1 MQGPYGLAVDQNTGS
16 LYIADGSTGQID
28 IYNPVSNVISSF
40 AKAAGVSVL
49 AVNSDGLVYAGASGS
64 AGQINIYNA
73 QGKSINTLQT
83 PPGDFPSTMTFDAA
97 NILFESPGYCNG
109 GGVGLNA
116 YGGDLALPYPG
127 FGFFGFPLPLVT
139 NPYAPLQSYTCATAP
154 EGASFALAYDHGQVF
169 MLYNGAL
176 DAYDEQTLLSGAAN
190 DYYNDLLQEYVI
202 SAPAFGAAGLTPWRS
217 DHFVAVVGTAFAATV
232 DGAHN
237 IFYTD
242 PLGKDIAVTGKAYS
256 NGQGG
261 GATGV
266 APKRLLTNLSSRPF
280 GIAFDKARSRL
291 YVSFPSEHLIR
302 AYAVSYATQNGVKVP
317 ALTLPPMLIK

>member
-1 MQGPYGLAVDQNTGS
+1 M
-16 LYIADGSTGQID
+16 
-28 IYNPVSNVISSF
+28 
-40 AKAAGVSVL
+40 
-49 AVNSDGLVYAGASGS
+49 
-64 AGQINIYNA
+64 
-73 QGKSINTLQT
+73 
-83 PPGDFPSTMTFDAA
+83 
-97 NILFESPGYCNG
+97 
-109 GGVGLNA
+109 GLNA

-266 APKRLLTNLSSRPF
+266 APKRLLDELVA
-280 GIAFDKARSRL
+280 AFRDRL
-291 YVSFPSEHLIR
+291 R
-302 AYAVSYATQNGVKVP
+302 QG
-317 ALTLPPMLIK
+317 ALAALCQLPQRTSHPRLCGELCDPEWRQGPGFTLPPMLIK